1 MYVLHCICLIRPA
14 SIYCVDWPIESLVL
28 PPPAVCWDA
37 SRCECNRERK
47 HSPRLSLSRLA
58 SRQSGLDSRGRRAVC
73 AACSANMALAQG
85 PSRCFVWCCVG
96 VVLVLSYAVSPSWG
110 SGPHGVQQALPN
122 VMPFREIEYSPPV
135 LINDYKSPVRFDAK
149 GMGNLYNFTKMF
161 MRIIQREEPYPQ
173 GESHFQVFQIIPK
186 DGFRNPVAL
195 SRDQLAVGVLPT
207 PVSLVALE

>member
-1 MYVLHCICLIRPA
+1 MGVEHCMDLIWP
-14 SIYCVDWPIESLVL
+14 SLISCVDCPNESLVL
-28 PPPAVCWDA
+28 PPPAVGGCGQV
-37 SRCECNRERK
+37 RVQQRK
-47 HSPRLSLSRLA
+47 KTLA
-58 SRQSGLDSRGRRAVC
+58 SPLALAANSQSGQSGLDSRGRRAVC

-110 SGPHGVQQALPN
+110 SGPYGAQQALPN

-149 GMGNLYNFTKMF
+149 GMGNLYNFTKIF

-173 GESHFQVFQIIPK
+173 GESYF
-186 DGFRNPVAL
+186 
-195 SRDQLAVGVLPT
+195 
-207 PVSLVALE
+207 